1 MYISVDDLKRH
12 LNIDY
17 DEDDQYLT
25 ELIEAAESAI
35 ELYIQQPLSNLA
47 DDDGNLPSDLKM
59 AVRIMAGGFYANR
72 EPAAFAASSEIPYGL
87 TFLLIQRRKLS

>member
-17 DEDDQYLT
+17 DEDDKYLT
-25 ELIEAAESAI
+25 ELIEAAEAAI
-35 ELYIQQPLSNLA
+35 EQYIQQSLSELE
-47 DDDGNLPSDLKM
+47 DDDGNIPSDLKM
-59 AVRIMAGGFYANR
+59 AVRILAGGFYANR

>member
-35 ELYIQQPLSNLA
+35 ELYIQQPLSGLA
-47 DDDGNLPSDLKM
+47 EDGNLPSDMKM
-59 AVRIMAGGFYANR
+59 AVRLLAGGFYANR

>member
-35 ELYIQQPLSNLA
+35 ELYIQQPLSELA
-47 DDDGNLPSDLKM
+47 EDGNLPSDMKM
-59 AVRIMAGGFYANR
+59 AVRLLAGGFYANR

>member
-25 ELIEAAESAI
+25 AI

-59 AVRIMAGGFYANR
+59 AVRILAGGFYANR